1 MMKNYDMG
9 VFERLLIK
17 WQTRS
22 LGVRVE
28 RMMTLLPVFVCIG
41 GNENFEKVVSNTRK
55 VIFRHIKSKRLAMM
69 IFKRVMYKA
78 KQYSENSE
86 LLSEKKQKIYE
97 MITQNIQM
105 FSLVLDVLDGID
117 RELQRS
123 TMIVKRNYEEEY
135 SLPIE
140 TKRLL
145 NYQERRLFIDQNT
158 IE

>member
-9 VFERLLIK
+9 VFERLLTK

-22 LGVRVE
+22 LGARVE

-41 GNENFEKVVSNTRK
+41 GDENFEKVVSNTRK
-55 VIFRHIKSKRLAMM
+55 VIFKHIKSKRLAMM

-78 KQYSENSE
+78 KQYSENPE